1 MSRAAGLMSTGST
14 AALARG
20 DWSADVDEQERK
32 MTVVTAAALTRHLLH
47 VHS

>member
-14 AALARG
+14 AALADG
-20 DWSADVDEQERK
+20 DWSADVVERERK
-32 MTVVTAAALTRHLLH
+32 MTVVAAAALTGHLLH